1 MRKRRKGGLIQ
12 STKLIKDEEYIFR
25 IISIEPPSKVKIV
38 GKYTS
43 LNKAK
48 KVIDS
53 LGNVN
58 IDYYL
63 ENINSNR
70 VLYSKIGNP
79 PNGKL

>member
-1 MRKRRKGGLIQ
+1 MR
-12 STKLIKDEEYIFR
+12 
-25 IISIEPPSKVKIV
+25 VV

-43 LNKAK
+43 LNEAK